1 MMTTC
6 NKGLL
11 IDLDGTLVDNLDNM
25 YGVYSTFLNNY
36 QQRPSKNEFELFN
49 GVPLGMVV
57 ESIKS
62 KYALKPSKA
71 CLLTEYH
78 ELLDTVYQ
86 LSPLRPG
93 ALELLRKAKA
103 LNFKLSLVT
112 SSPGK
117 KVKRLLTTLKILEF
131 FDLTICAED
140 VTRGKPNK
148 EPYEKAIMALRLN
161 TARTLA
167 IEDSLNGL
175 KAAFGSGVKTCYIT
189 PYLHQISAE
198 EETFTWKQIHC
209 LEEMLRLIDLA

>member
-1 MMTTC
+1 MTTC

-11 IDLDGTLVDNLDNM
+11 IDLDGTLVDNLENM
-25 YGVYSTFLNNY
+25 YGVYSTFLSNY
-36 QQRPSKNEFELFN
+36 QQRPSKNEFELYN
-49 GVPLGMVV
+49 GVPLGIVI

-62 KYALKPSKA
+62 KYALKPSKE

-78 ELLDTVYQ
+78 ELLDAIYQ
-86 LSPLRPG
+86 VSPLRPG
-93 ALELLRKAKA
+93 ALALLRKAKS

-117 KVKRLLTTLKILEF
+117 KVKRLLTTLNVLEF
-131 FDLTICAED
+131 FDLAICAED

-148 EPYEKAIMALRLN
+148 EPYEKAIMALNLN
-161 TARTLA
+161 TARTFA
-167 IEDSLNGL
+167 VEDSLNGL
-175 KAAFGSGVKTCYIT
+175 KAAFGSGAKTCYIT

-209 LEEMLRLIDLA
+209 LEEMLRLIDLD